1 MTNRAYMLVKF
12 GMDTE
17 QIVANAT
24 NIFWMHSFI
33 SGHKKS
39 NIYSE
44 TMFPSHT
51 SQCSLPA
58 NIRRANHIAV
68 ALWLTAGAPPAT
80 RGSSVKGRQCR
91 FTVNTQKLPRDLYK
105 CATIHIVYRIAN
117 PIYHNPR
124 TIITQITYCT
134 DCMLLLQIPKIV
146 RCNVTDI
153 CNEKAVIIQFQ

>member
-1 MTNRAYMLVKF
+1 MLVKF

-33 SGHKKS
+33 SGHK
-39 NIYSE
+39 NGIYIQKPCFHRTRYSVHNPPISGE
-44 TMFPSHT
+44 PIILQYPYDWQLEHRQRRTAVASRGD
-51 SQCSLPA
+51 SVVLPL
-58 NIRRANHIAV
+58 IRRKV
-68 ALWLTAGAPPAT
+68 
-80 RGSSVKGRQCR
+80 
-91 FTVNTQKLPRDLYK
+91 PRDVHR

-117 PIYHNPR
+117 PIFHNPR

-146 RCNVTDI
+146 RCNVADL
-153 CNEKAVIIQFQ
+153 CNEKTVIIQFQ